1 MIYRTLRQ
9 RINPEFVGV
18 AARYSEQKDRRKT
31 EEKEKK
37 SL

>member
-1 MIYRTLRQ
+1 MIYRNMRE

-18 AARYSEQKDRRKT
+18 AARYSERKDRRKT
-31 EEKEKK
+31 EEMQKK